1 MKVILTPAAER
12 DFRAIGDFI
21 ARDNP
26 VRAESF
32 VDELLQRCL
41 SLAEFPE
48 RFPLIERSARSGV
61 RRCLHGS
68 YLIFYRV
75 EPELV
80 RVLHILHGA
89 SDYHAILG
97 HGS

>member
-1 MKVILTPAAER
+1 MKVILTPAARR
-12 DFRAIGDFI
+12 DIEDIGDYI
-21 ARDNP
+21 AQDNP
-26 VRAESF
+26 QRAESF
-32 VDELLQRCL
+32 TDELLGRCA

-48 RFPLIERSARSGV
+48 RFPLVHRYGRSAV

-80 RVLHILHGA
+80 RVLHVLHA
-89 SDYHAILG
+89 ATDYGETIANL
-97 HGS
+97 